1 MPRKAKKPLVEI
13 KDKEI
18 ETSEASE
25 EALFGEEDLENSGL
39 RELVDKGKDQGF
51 LTYEDINS
59 MLPEDISDPD
69 QVEETIQMLMDI
81 GIEVLESTN
90 NASDDNSDA
99 APETIADT
107 RTTLT
112 TVESEVGRTTD
123 PVRLYMREM
132 GTVDLLTREGEI
144 AIAKRIEEGARELL
158 HACCFYPG
166 IVDRILEEYQE
177 VVAGDRRLSEVMVGF
192 MDIEEGIPPP
202 ALAQKKEK
210 EEKGESDDDEPT
222 GPDPVEVKKRFS
234 ALKRQFNKSE
244 KACVRTRSSKAS
256 LQEQH
261 KLGEIFQF
269 IKLSPTQ
276 FEIIANPARDAL
288 EIIRDVEKYL
298 FTIYVKR
305 GRMPRKEF
313 IQEYSGNEANAAWSE
328 KMAKTRKPW
337 AKEVKSNLTEIVRL
351 QNKLAKLEKIVQLPI
366 SEIKDINRK
375 MSIGEAKTRRAKKD
389 MVEANLRLVISIAKK
404 YTNRGLQFLDLIQ
417 EGNIGLMKAVDK
429 FEYRRG
435 YKFSTYATWWIRQ
448 AITRSIA
455 DQARTIRIPV
465 HMIETI
471 NKLNR
476 VSRQMIQEMGR
487 EPTPEE
493 LGERMDLPEDKV
505 RRVLKIAKEPISTE
519 TPIGDE
525 EDTTLGDFI
534 EDTSIDAPDV
544 AAIEENLQGATDDI
558 LGSLTAREAKVLR
571 MRFGIGMNTDH
582 TLEEVGKQFDVTRE
596 RIRQIE
602 AKALR
607 KLRHPTRSSHLKGF
621 LDA

>member
-1 MPRKAKKPLVEI
+1 MARKAKNPPIESKEKELEAVEAT
-13 KDKEI
+13 D
-18 ETSEASE
+18 EAI
-25 EALFGEEDLENSGL
+25 FGEEDLENSGL

-81 GIEVLESTN
+81 GIEVLESN
-90 NASDDNSDA
+90 NSANDDNSDA

-166 IVDRILEEYQE
+166 IVDRILDEYQE
-177 VVAGDRRLSEVMVGF
+177 VLAGDRRLSEVIVGF

-210 EEKGESDDDEPT
+210 EEKGESEEDEAS

-234 ALKRQFNKSE
+234 SLKRQFNKSN
-244 KACVRTRSSKAS
+244 KACARTRTSKAAIKE
-256 LQEQH
+256 QE

-269 IKLSPTQ
+269 LKLSPTQ
-276 FEIIANPARDAL
+276 FEIIADPARDAL
-288 EIIRDVEKYL
+288 EIIREVEKYL

-305 GRMPRKEF
+305 GKMPRKEF
-313 IQEYSGNEANAAWSE
+313 IQEFAGNEADASWSE
-328 KMAKTRKPW
+328 KIAKSRKPW
-337 AKEVKSNLTEIVRL
+337 SKEVKENLPEIVRL
-351 QNKLAKLEKIVQLPI
+351 QNKLSKLEKIIQLPV

-375 MSIGEAKTRRAKKD
+375 MSIGEAKIRRAKKD

-476 VSRQMIQEMGR
+476 VSRQMVQEMGR

-544 AAIEENLQGATDDI
+544 AAIEENLEGATDDI

-621 LDA
+621 LDE